1 MGLKHK
7 TIYRFLLSYP
17 IKFSMIL
24 LSTLFI
30 SYELASLEC
39 NEVSAL
45 LVITLICSF
54 ALGSLGTIQVG
65 NRGTFLFR
73 LFRYA
78 RTFLTFRLFFVLLV
92 TSLHPFLL

>member
-1 MGLKHK
+1 
-7 TIYRFLLSYP
+7 
-17 IKFSMIL
+17 MIL

-78 RTFLTFRLFFVLLV
+78 RTFLTFRLFFVLLM